1 MPFTPLHVYSGYSF
15 LKSGLTIDKIAK
27 ATKDL
32 GYYGCGL
39 SDVNVM
45 HGIPEFVSQ
54 MEDIKKPFIVGMEA
68 DINGYKLCLYALDES
83 GYRLLS
89 KLSTDLSHNED
100 IEKTLKL
107 SHSGLLGIL
116 TTNEGSFK
124 TSFQDEDVNFNKTIS
139 GLSKLVDYF
148 YLGLEITDEDEKT
161 FANRIRKFAVNHHY
175 LCVAF
180 PKILYVKKDDAIV
193 LEIVTAIANDNQIT
207 DKKKTGNYYFM
218 EIGEYEKLYEK
229 SEIQLSSEIV
239 DKSKLN
245 FHAKRGEML
254 KFPVD
259 NVEETLKGLCFE
271 ALKNRQLDKN
281 EEYQKRLEKE
291 LTIIKDMGYC
301 DYFLIVSDYV
311 SFAKRN
317 GILVGPGRGSAA
329 GSLVSYLLDITTVD
343 PIKYDLLFERFL
355 NPARKTMP
363 DIDIDFMDTRRDEI
377 VQYLRT
383 KYGINKVA
391 NIVTFST
398 ILARQSIRD
407 IGRIYN
413 YENRDIDLLAERL
426 LDRNLSLKDSYRQ
439 LPAFKSL
446 IDSDKYYLEII
457 SLASKIENL
466 PRQTGMHAAG
476 VVLNNNPIDEAMPVT
491 IDFQGNYISQYEMN
505 YLEEQGFLKMDL
517 LGLRNLT
524 TISNCVDLI
533 NAHHKDANLDKFNL
547 PFDEKDA
554 IELIASTRTMG
565 IFQLESSG
573 MKRAI
578 KVLKPTSFEDIVALV
593 ALFRPGPLQYIET
606 YARRKNGLEQF
617 NYFSDDLKEILE
629 PTYGIIVYQE
639 QIIKIVTKMAGFSL
653 ENADIFRKAVSKKNI
668 DELKSQEKT
677 FLEGSLRNGYSEKV
691 SLEVFEMIMKFANYG
706 LNKSHSACYAMI
718 ACQMAHLKAKYP
730 LEFYASI
737 LETSTSTNDS
747 KFSDYVTEMKTMG
760 IEILPPSINHS
771 SQVFIAND
779 KGLLFPLSSIKGVSG
794 PMIQTILLER
804 KKGEF
809 KDIFDFVSR
818 LFPYKITENQV
829 SRLIDS
835 GAFDEINKSRA
846 SLLATLP
853 SAFQYANVTYKEDGT
868 LNLDIGTL
876 PKPRQA
882 VVFDDPLE
890 NLAKEMETIGIMLSS
905 NPLRYK
911 KDLLESKNVIS
922 LSEAPKTKGVFNV
935 AGIIKNVKTIK
946 TKTGTLMAFVKIF
959 DEHGEIDITVFP
971 SIFTKCID
979 SLKRNKII
987 VAKVKSEKREE
998 DINYVAFDISPLEE

>member
-27 ATKDL
+27 AVKDL

-54 MEDIKKPFIVGMEA
+54 MEKIKKPFIVGMET
-68 DINGYKLCLYALDES
+68 DINGYKLCLYAIDET

-89 KLSTDLSHNED
+89 KLSTDLSRNED

-107 SHSGLLGIL
+107 SHTGLIGIL
-116 TTNEGSFK
+116 ATNEGNFK
-124 TSFQDEDVNFNKTIS
+124 TSFKDDDVNFNKTIS

-148 YLGLEITDEDEKT
+148 YLGLDITSEEDKE
-161 FANRIRKFAVNHHY
+161 FANKVRKFGSDHHH

-193 LEIVTAIANDNQIT
+193 LEIVTAISNDAQISE
-207 DKKKTGNYYFM
+207 KKKAGNAYFM
-218 EIGEYEKLYEK
+218 EISEIDKYYEK
-229 SEIQLSSEIV
+229 SEIQLSGEIV
-239 DKSKLN
+239 DKSKIS
-245 FHAKRGEML
+245 FHTKRGEML
-254 KFPVD
+254 KFPVT
-259 NVEETLKGLCFE
+259 NSFETLSNMCNE
-271 ALKNRQLDKN
+271 AMLEKKLNSN
-281 EEYQKRLEKE
+281 EEYTKRLEKE
-291 LTIIKDMGYC
+291 LKTINDMGYC

-311 SFAKRN
+311 GYAKRS

-329 GSLVSYLLDITTVD
+329 GSLVSYLLDITTID
-343 PIKYDLLFERFL
+343 PLKYGLLFERFL

-377 VQYLRT
+377 VQYLRN
-383 KYGINKVA
+383 KYGANKVA

-407 IGRIYN
+407 IGRIYS

-426 LDRNLSLKDSYRQ
+426 LDRNLSLKDSYRN
-439 LPAFKSL
+439 LPAFRSL

-476 VVLNNNPIDEAMPVT
+476 VVLNNTPIDDAMPVT
-491 IDFQGNYISQYEMN
+491 IDFQGNYISQYEMGF
-505 YLEEQGFLKMDL
+505 LEEQGFLKMDL

-533 NAHHKDANLDKFNL
+533 NSHHKDAKLDKFDL
-547 PFDEKDA
+547 PFEENDA
-554 IELIASTRTMG
+554 IELIASTKTMG

-578 KVLKPTSFEDIVALV
+578 KVLKPTNFEDIVALV
-593 ALFRPGPLQYIET
+593 ALFRPGPLQYIDT

-617 NYFSDDLKEILE
+617 TYFSDDLKEILA

-653 ENADIFRKAVSKKNI
+653 ENADIFRKAVSKKNV
-668 DELKSQEKT
+668 DELKSQEKA
-677 FLEGSLRNGYSEKV
+677 FLDGSSKNGYSEKV
-691 SLEVFEMIMKFANYG
+691 SLEVFDMIMKFANYG

-747 KFSDYVTEMKTMG
+747 KFGEYVSEMKSMG
-760 IEILPPSINHS
+760 IEILPPSINYS
-771 SQVFIAND
+771 SSSFIATD
-779 KGLLFPLSSIKGVSG
+779 KGLLFPLSAIKGVPG
-794 PMIQTILLER
+794 PMIQTILIER
-804 KKGEF
+804 KRGEF
-809 KDIFDFVSR
+809 KDLFDFVSR
-818 LFPYKITENQV
+818 MFPYKITENQAIH
-829 SRLIDS
+829 LIES
-835 GAFDEINKSRA
+835 GAFDGINKSRA
-846 SLLATLP
+846 SLLATLA

-876 PKPRQA
+876 PKPRLME
-882 VVFDDPLE
+882 VPDDPLE
-890 NLAKEMETIGIMLSS
+890 NLEKEYETIGIMLSS

-911 KDLLESKNVIS
+911 RDLLRTNNVIPTT
-922 LSEAPKTKGVFNV
+922 EALKASGVVSV
-935 AGIIKNVKTIK
+935 AGIIKGIK
-946 TKTGTLMAFVKIF
+946 VINTKTGSQMAFVKMF
-959 DEHGEIDITVFP
+959 DEEGEIEFTVFP
-971 SIFTKCID
+971 TVFVKCINAI
-979 SLKRNKII
+979 KKNKIVI
-987 VAKVKSEKREE
+987 ARLKLERRNNETSF
-998 DINYVAFDISPLEE
+998 IAFDVSPLEE